1 MSKFLCGYSIAVITC
16 LKFQHYVLYI
26 LTRTCQYYSVLLSV
40 SETTLTTVCRCLL
53 PSATPLA
60 ARSDTGESRIDVT
73 LTLLRFDAGRDDVGR
88 GDAGRGSDVSSV
100 WSARSRVAGG
110 GGVPQSRSLY
120 LNSSAKTNIAR
131 IRATNKAARIHTIRG
146 SPSSSTSFGACSD
159 VVLLFDSAD
168 TDESAKRS

>member
-168 TDESAKRS
+168 IDESTKQS